1 MKYLVMCEGPN
12 ELEIIRMLLEHDKL
26 IFTEDDLL
34 NLVPYH
40 ARQIASNPTVKAA
53 LNLYHGEVKVLRI
66 GDKLNDELKIPKEY
80 KGKIKGIEKYCTKP
94 ELEMLL
100 IISEGLNSDFEK
112 EKSKKSPK
120 SFSKE
125 NVVYN
130 RTRYDNSTA
139 FYRDYYGKKHLE
151 KKADKQR
158 THHLCNMGGAI
169 QSISK
174 EADALTRVEFY
185 SLMEQVFALS
195 AVQELVAEAM
205 QNHQA
210 GGES

>member
-1 MKYLVMCEGPN
+1 MKYLIMCEGPN

-53 LNLYHGEVKVLRI
+53 LNLYHGDVQVLRI

-80 KGKIKGIEKYCTKP
+80 KGKIKGVEKYCTKP

-100 IISEGLNSDFEK
+100 IISEELNADFEK
-112 EKSKKSPK
+112 EKSKKNPK

-139 FYRDYYGKKHLE
+139 FYREYYGDRIDLLVDTIKRYKQLKGKHQRDELYL
-151 KKADKQR
+151 ADLLK
-158 THHLCNMGGAI
+158 
-169 QSISK
+169 
-174 EADALTRVEFY
+174 
-185 SLMEQVFALS
+185 
-195 AVQELVAEAM
+195 
-205 QNHQA
+205 
-210 GGES
+210 